1 MAIVHEANSWLPA
14 TRGLFEYVT
23 RWSYAGGIMITA
35 VLLALLCSS
44 PDGASQALPP
54 GALGAPP
61 QADESPT
68 AWACTVETLRAGREC
83 IFEAD
88 VTSSTDVQAQ
98 AAGNV
103 RTLKDIGH
111 TLCVQ
116 AAKPP
121 SGVAADKNLV
131 AQCERKFTD
140 AAEDSCG
147 LDGKS
152 PVIDAKGRFAPA
164 ARACYR
170 QLSQVLQDTAM
181 MATVASACCQCAEK
195 RGCPGTGE
203 RCYENV
209 SRQEVAGS
217 ALACLSS
224 QCGEACSLVM
234 PASRTTS
241 GELRPVR
248 QQIQRSSRVSGSL

>member
-1 MAIVHEANSWLPA
+1 MS
-14 TRGLFEYVT
+14 
-23 RWSYAGGIMITA
+23 
-35 VLLALLCSS
+35 
-44 PDGASQALPP
+44 
-54 GALGAPP
+54 
-61 QADESPT
+61 
-68 AWACTVETLRAGREC
+68 
-83 IFEAD
+83 
-88 VTSSTDVQAQ
+88 SSTDVQAQ

-111 TLCVQ
+111 ALCVQ

-140 AAEDSCG
+140 AAEDHCG
-147 LDGKS
+147 LDGKT

-170 QLSQVLQDTAM
+170 QLSQVLQDTTM

-209 SRQEVAGS
+209 SRQEVGAS

-241 GELRPVR
+241 GELQPVR
-248 QQIQRSSRVSGSL
+248 QQIRRSSQVSGSL